1 MVCTSKD
8 PRDNRLRCSAL
19 VRTDSRQNILIDCG
33 PDFRQQMLQAGS
45 PDLDAVLLTHVHYD
59 HVGGIDDMRPYCG
72 PHPNFPVYCQPNV
85 AADLR
90 ARIPYSFSSH
100 LYPGVPTFAL
110 HEIDDT
116 QPFMVGSDLV
126 TPLPVMHT
134 KTMRITG
141 YRIGPLSYITDCK
154 ALVDGTLE
162 KMAGTDT
169 LVINAL
175 RLTPHPSHMNLQQA
189 LDVIRT
195 VRPRVAYLT
204 HLCHQMGLH
213 ASVEPLLP
221 DNVRIAFD
229 GLTVHTP

>member
-1 MVCTSKD
+1 MLSV
-8 PRDNRLRCSAL
+8 
-19 VRTDSRQNILIDCG
+19 
-33 PDFRQQMLQAGS
+33 DFL
-45 PDLDAVLLTHVHYD
+45 PLDGVIFTHEHYD
-59 HVGGIDDMRPYCG
+59 HTGGIDDLRPFTRTEDG
-72 PHPNFPVYCQPNV
+72 LPLF
-85 AADLR
+85 ADEKCAKHIRERL
-90 ARIPYSFSSH
+90 PYLFREH

-189 LDVIRT
+189 LDVIST

>member
-1 MVCTSKD
+1 MVCTSRD
-8 PRDNRLRCSAL
+8 PRDRRLRTSAL
-19 VRTDSRQNILIDCG
+19 VRTDNGRNLLIDCG

-72 PHPNFPVYCQPNV
+72 QHPNFPVYCQPNV
-85 AADLR
+85 AQDLR
-90 ARIPYSFSSH
+90 NRIPYSFAEH

-116 QPFMVGSDLV
+116 QPFMVGPDKV
-126 TPLPVMHT
+126 TPLPVMHNRH
-134 KTMRITG
+134 MRITG
-141 YRIGPLSYITDCK
+141 YRIGLLSYITDCK
-154 ALVDGTLE
+154 ELVDGTLE

-175 RLTPHPSHMNLQQA
+175 RLTEHQSHMNLQQA
-189 LDVIRT
+189 LDV
-195 VRPRVAYLT
+195 VRAVKPRMAYLI

-229 GLTVHTP
+229 GLTVRVP

>member
-1 MVCTSKD
+1 
-8 PRDNRLRCSAL
+8 
-19 VRTDSRQNILIDCG
+19 
-33 PDFRQQMLQAGS
+33 
-45 PDLDAVLLTHVHYD
+45 
-59 HVGGIDDMRPYCG
+59 MRPYCG
-72 PHPNFPVYCQPNV
+72 PHPNFPVYCQPKV